1 MDINPVSHNLNEQL
15 QKRFGTCIIFPA
27 DGSEIRRVEITTG
40 DITVG
45 EITAMASYGRCTDAT
60 STFNDESRKARMI
73 MARDSAQG
81 AHLVFYNLSPNL
93 PINLNV
99 ARIIGLTSSHL
110 KLKKRLFWRG
120 DVATMKV
127 QPEGEQLNFI
137 VENSDTDLPDLR
149 PLEKFFRR
157 MYQAGA
163 FERLLH
169 EEELKCEPESWAGL
183 LTVSITDTGLS
194 SIPRFHWPT
203 SLWSG
208 AQRLFWS
215 RNAVKKEGKSGY
227 RFQLVLI

>member
-1 MDINPVSHNLNEQL
+1 MAINPVSHNGQL
-15 QKRFGTCIIFPA
+15 QKPEVGTCILFPA
-27 DGSEIRRVEITTG
+27 DGSEIRRVEIMTG

-45 EITAMASYGRCTDAT
+45 EITGLASYSRCTDAT
-60 STFNDESRKARMI
+60 STFNDESRKARVV
-73 MARDSAQG
+73 MAQDSAQSTTR
-81 AHLVFYNLSPNL
+81 LVFYNLSPNL

-99 ARIIGLTSSHL
+99 ARIIGVTPSDL

-127 QPEGEQLNFI
+127 QREGEQLNFI
-137 VENSDTDLPDLR
+137 VENSDADLPDLR
-149 PLEKFFRR
+149 ILEEFFRK

-183 LTVSITDTGLS
+183 LTVSITHIGHS
-194 SIPRFHWPT
+194 SIPRFHWRS
-203 SLWSG
+203 SLWTG

-227 RFQLVLI
+227 QFQLVLL